1 MANRALPARSSS
13 SYSLSVIGVIAALIR
28 RDMLIALRR
37 RAEMANPL
45 LFFLMV
51 CTLFPLGIGPEPTR
65 LAALAPGVIWV
76 IALLASLLAS
86 DGLFRSD
93 YDDGSLEQ
101 MLLSPVSLYLLAL
114 AKSIA
119 HWLITGLPLA
129 LMSPLIAVMLQLP
142 GKAMPTLA
150 LSLLLGTA
158 VLSLIGAIGAALTV
172 GLRRGGLLIAL
183 IVLPLYIPVLI
194 FGAAAVQAAADDF
207 SSAGQLAVLGALL
220 AAALPLA
227 PFAVAGGLRISAD
240 N

>member
-1 MANRALPARSSS
+1 MNSSMTAERE
-13 SYSLSVIGVIAALIR
+13 LSAFGVIAALIR
-28 RDMLIALRR
+28 RDVQIALRR

-76 IALLASLLAS
+76 VALLACLLAS

-101 MLLSPVSLYLLAL
+101 MLLSPASLYLLAL

-119 HWLITGLPLA
+119 HWLITGLPLVV
-129 LMSPLIAVMLQLP
+129 MSPLMAVLLQLP
-142 GKAMPTLA
+142 SAAMPTLA

-194 FGAAAVQAAADDF
+194 FGASAVQAAADGF

-220 AAALPLA
+220 ALAMPLA
-227 PFAVAGGLRISAD
+227 PLAVAGGLRVSVD

>member
-1 MANRALPARSSS
+1 MANDAGMSA
-13 SYSLSVIGVIAALIR
+13 GVGAMMGALIR
-28 RDMLIALRR
+28 RDVQIALRR

-51 CTLFPLGIGPEPTR
+51 CTLFPLGIGPEPAR

-76 IALLASLLAS
+76 VALLACLLAS

-101 MLLSPVSLYLLAL
+101 MLLSPASMYLLAL
-114 AKSIA
+114 AKSVA
-119 HWLITGLPLA
+119 HWLISGLPLVV
-129 LMSPLIAVMLQLP
+129 MSPLLAMLMQLP
-142 GKAMPTLA
+142 AQAIPTLC

-158 VLSLIGAIGAALTV
+158 VLSLIGAIGAGLTV
-172 GLRRGGLLIAL
+172 GLRRGGLLISL

-194 FGAAAVQAAADDF
+194 FGASAVQAAAEGF
-207 SSAGQLAVLGALL
+207 GSGGQLAVLGALL
-220 AAALPLA
+220 ALALPLT
-227 PFAVAGGLRISAD
+227 PLAVAAGLRLSVD

>member
-1 MANRALPARSSS
+1 MANDTGMFA
-13 SYSLSVIGVIAALIR
+13 GVGAMMGALIR
-28 RDMLIALRR
+28 RDVQIALRR

-51 CTLFPLGIGPEPTR
+51 CTLFPLGIGPEPAR

-76 IALLASLLAS
+76 VALLACLLAS
-86 DGLFRSD
+86 DGLFRTD

-101 MLLSPVSLYLLAL
+101 MLLSPASTYLLAL

-119 HWLITGLPLA
+119 HWLISGLPLV
-129 LMSPLIAVMLQLP
+129 LMSPLLAVLMQLP
-142 GKAMPTLA
+142 TQAIPTLC

-158 VLSLIGAIGAALTV
+158 VLSLIGAIGAGLTV
-172 GLRRGGLLIAL
+172 GLRRGGLLISL

-194 FGAAAVQAAADDF
+194 FGASAVQAAAEGFGSD
-207 SSAGQLAVLGALL
+207 GQLAVLGALL
-220 AAALPLA
+220 ALALPLT
-227 PFAVAGGLRISAD
+227 PLAVAAGLHVSVD

>member
-1 MANRALPARSSS
+1 MAGERQANERGLSAL
-13 SYSLSVIGVIAALIR
+13 GVIAALIR
-28 RDMLIALRR
+28 RDVLIALRR
-37 RAEMANPL
+37 RAEVANPL

-51 CTLFPLGIGPEPTR
+51 CTLFPLGIGPEPAR

-76 IALLASLLAS
+76 VALLACLLAS

-101 MLLSPVSLYLLAL
+101 MLLSPASLYLLAL
-114 AKSIA
+114 AKSVA
-119 HWLITGLPLA
+119 HWLVAGLPLVV
-129 LMSPLIAVMLQLP
+129 MSPLMAVLLQLP
-142 GKAMPTLA
+142 GAAIPALA

-158 VLSLIGAIGAALTV
+158 VLSLVGAIGAALTV

-194 FGAAAVQAAADDF
+194 FGASAVQAAADGF
-207 SSAGQLAVLGALL
+207 GSAGQLAVLGALL
-220 AAALPLA
+220 ALAVPLA
-227 PFAVAGGLRISAD
+227 PLAVAGGLRISVD

>member
-1 MANRALPARSSS
+1 MATTELGAF
-13 SYSLSVIGVIAALIR
+13 GVMAALIR
-28 RDMLIALRR
+28 RDVQIALRR

-51 CTLFPLGIGPEPTR
+51 CTLFPLGIGPEPAR

-76 IALLASLLAS
+76 VALLACLLAS

-101 MLLSPVSLYLLAL
+101 MLLSPASTYLLAL

-119 HWLITGLPLA
+119 HWLTTGLPLV
-129 LMSPLIAVMLQLP
+129 LMSPLLAVLMQLP
-142 GKAMPTLA
+142 AAAIPTLC

-158 VLSLIGAIGAALTV
+158 VLSLVGAIGAGLTV
-172 GLRRGGLLIAL
+172 GLRRGGLLISL

-194 FGAAAVQAAADDF
+194 FGASAVQAAADDF
-207 SSAGQLAVLGALL
+207 SSSGQLAILGALL
-220 AAALPLA
+220 ALALPLT
-227 PFAVAGGLRISAD
+227 PLAVAAGLRISVD

>member
-1 MANRALPARSSS
+1 MAGERE
-13 SYSLSVIGVIAALIR
+13 LSAFGVIVALIR
-28 RDMLIALRR
+28 RDVLIALRR

-76 IALLASLLAS
+76 VALLACLLAS

-101 MLLSPVSLYLLAL
+101 MLLSPASLYLLAL

-119 HWLITGLPLA
+119 HWLITGLPLVV
-129 LMSPLIAVMLQLP
+129 MSPLMAILLQLP
-142 GKAMPTLA
+142 AAAIPTLA

-194 FGAAAVQAAADDF
+194 FGASAVQAAADDF

-220 AAALPLA
+220 ALAIPLA
-227 PFAVAGGLRISAD
+227 PFAVAGGLRVSVD